1 MCSAPAWPPRD
12 RAPWSLARRLTP
24 RALLS
29 CVVLTALCV
38 PLAASAEM
46 SALRPRASGSAAW
59 PSVPFDAYIPGV
71 FGFVRDRPSH
81 ASKLIALLRSGDRV
95 VVRACQPSCEAPRA
109 WALLEPRGAI
119 PLQVL
124 RSGEP
129 SADLQSQ
136 SSLAQYFYGRV
147 PRGATKVYAKPSVKA
162 RVLRKE
168 KAEYRVA
175 FVADAHLAEAGW
187 LRRPDGGYMRKQDVK
202 LFTPSRFAGA
212 HDPAGAV
219 AFVRRK
225 VALRPPGAK
234 KPPKDAAQVQWLQ
247 RYDRFEVKGLRPGKV
262 EIDGGWLPRA
272 LVRIAQPMQRP
283 RGVAK
288 DGKWLHIELGEQ
300 VLTAYEGD
308 QLVFATMI
316 SAGKKLTSTKTG
328 RFEVYAKTLHSTMRG
343 RPWDD
348 YYAEEVP
355 LVLHYDAGRAL
366 HGAYWHDQFGV
377 PKSHG
382 CVNLSPAD
390 AAWLFAWVPPEL
402 PAGWHSVLPQGWGAS
417 KVVVLVDRP
426 GKRQT
431 RPQVLATA
439 PAATQRLAGAAL
451 EGTLS
456 R

>member
-1 MCSAPAWPPRD
+1 MDSDPRLLTSTRTCRWPLGLTLMALAVSFALPAG
-12 RAPWSLARRLTP
+12 
-24 RALLS
+24 
-29 CVVLTALCV
+29 
-38 PLAASAEM
+38 AEM
-46 SALRPRASGSAAW
+46 SAARPRPSGSVAW
-59 PSVPFDAYIPGV
+59 PSVPFDGYIPGV
-71 FGFVRDRPSH
+71 FGFVRDKPSH
-81 ASKLIALLRSGDRV
+81 ASKLIALLRTGDKV

-119 PLQVL
+119 PLNAL
-124 RSGEP
+124 RSGDP
-129 SADLQSQ
+129 NADQLSQ
-136 SSLAQYFYGRV
+136 SSQAQYFYGRV
-147 PRGATKVYAKPSVKA
+147 PRGATKVYAQPFTSPKLGPKA
-162 RVLRKE
+162 KVLRKE

-175 FVADAHLAEAGW
+175 FVADAHLAESGW

-202 LFTPSRFAGA
+202 LFTPSTFEGA
-212 HDPAGAV
+212 HDPSGAV

-234 KPPKDAAQVQWLQ
+234 KPPKDAAQVVWMH
-247 RYDRFEVKGLRPGKV
+247 RYDRFEIKGLRPGKV
-262 EIDGGWLPRA
+262 EIDGGWLPRS
-272 LVRIAQPMQRP
+272 LVRIAEPMQRP
-283 RGVAK
+283 RGLAK
-288 DGKWLHIELGEQ
+288 DAKWMHIELGEQ

-308 QLVFATMI
+308 KMVFATMI

-355 LVLHYDAGRAL
+355 LVMHYDAGRAL
-366 HGAYWHDQFGV
+366 HAAYWHDQFGI

-390 AAWLFAWVPPEL
+390 AAWLFAWVPPDL
-402 PAGWHSVLPQGWGAS
+402 PRGWHSVLPVNWGAS
-417 KVVVLVDRP
+417 KVAVLVDRP

-431 RPQVLATA
+431 QPRVLAKVA
-439 PAATQRLAGAAL
+439 EPAAVLLA
-451 EGTLS
+451 E